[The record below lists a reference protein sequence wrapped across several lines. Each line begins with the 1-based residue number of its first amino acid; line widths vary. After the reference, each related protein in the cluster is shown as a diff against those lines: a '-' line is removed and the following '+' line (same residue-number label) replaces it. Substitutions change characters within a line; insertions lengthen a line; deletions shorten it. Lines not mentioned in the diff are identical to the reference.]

1 MGRSSSLLLWCS
13 LISSHHL
20 RHEAAHG
27 LCGFVLLLPCGVGVG
42 TQREARVVVTQ
53 HTADGF
59 DVHTVL
65 KCQGRECVSEIMEA
79 YVRQSCVF

>member
-20 RHEAAHG
+20 CHKSAHS
-27 LCGFVLLLPCGVGVG
+27 LCGFFLLLAGGVGIG
-42 TQREARVVVTQ
+42 SQGEARIVVAQ

-59 DVHTVL
+59 DVHAVL
-65 KCQGRECVSEIMEA
+65 QG
-79 YVRQSCVF
+79 